1 MKYCKLNLIVVVSS
15 CFQTILFSEIIPVG
29 SGSYTSSF
37 PGVDEAGRNSFPS
50 GVPQVSGPAFN
61 KKVPTNDWWSNVINN
76 NHANNLF
83 NYPMA
88 LKKINQVLVLS
99 YIPWEV
105 YNDQE
110 PIVIGVSDLNARQAN
125 VFDFSD
131 LTTTMEWTDENN
143 YFHAKS
149 GIIKVIL

>member
-1 MKYCKLNLIVVVSS
+1 MV
-15 CFQTILFSEIIPVG
+15 
-29 SGSYTSSF
+29 
-37 PGVDEAGRNSFPS
+37 
-50 GVPQVSGPAFN
+50 
-61 KKVPTNDWWSNVINN
+61 
-76 NHANNLF
+76 
-83 NYPMA
+83 
-88 LKKINQVLVLS
+88 LKTINQVLVLS